1 MANIVDVTVEYDPQR
16 RQVRISSDPVVLDD
30 SIGYVIWTFAGLPT
44 NAEPRIRFKGSRTG
58 PFFHLTRS
66 GSTIVG
72 AGNRGPARS
81 AAGNAYEYEVVLEA
95 KKEGHAAGAGTVQNL
110 ALTSQELPPLP
121 GSTANPGD
129 PPPEDPP
136 RPKQT

>member
-16 RQVRISSDPVVLDD
+16 RQVRLSNRHVTLDD
-30 SIGYVIWTFAGLPT
+30 SIGYVIWTFTGLPAGT
-44 NAEPRIRFKGSRTG
+44 EPRIAFKGSRTG
-58 PFFHLTRS
+58 PFFHLTPS

-81 AAGNAYEYEVVLEA
+81 PAGNTYEYEVILEA
-95 KKEGHAAGAGTVQNL
+95 KKEAHAAGAGVLQNL
-110 ALTSQELPPLP
+110 ALKAQDFPPLP

-136 RPKQT
+136 GPKQT